1 MTATRHDAARRGG
14 NGGLRRVVSATVLA
28 ACAVGLTA
36 CGAGGGEGDSASG
49 TSTGTSAATPSAA
62 APAPAASSATGGPG
76 SASAPP
82 SGSSAG
88 QAGRSD
94 SPRPDPAGSGSG
106 GRCEAGDL
114 SLTFVSNGQEMNS
127 EYFDLRLRNT
137 GSGPCT
143 LLGYPGVS
151 LADAQGR
158 RVGEPASRSSD
169 GGTAGHAVTLRPGHS
184 AHAVM
189 KTGGEEVSGGDCRPA
204 PASMT
209 VYPPGSKESVT
220 TQNLDG
226 LRVCG
231 DVFAVGPV
239 TEAAPLAGG

>member
-1 MTATRHDAARRGG
+1 MPATRDDSARWGG
-14 NGGLRRVVSATVLA
+14 SGGLRRVVSAAVLA

-49 TSTGTSAATPSAA
+49 TSTGTPSVA
-62 APAPAASSATGGPG
+62 APAPTASSATADPG

-88 QAGRSD
+88 QAGQSD
-94 SPRPDPAGSGSG
+94 SPRPAPAGSGSG

-114 SLTFVSNGQEMNS
+114 SLAFVPNGQEMNS

-137 GSGPCT
+137 GSAPCT

-169 GGTAGHAVTLRPGHS
+169 GGTAGHTVTLRPGHS
-184 AHAVM
+184 AHAVV
-189 KTGGEEVSGGDCRPA
+189 KTGGEGVSGGDCWPS

-231 DVFAVGPV
+231 DVFSVGPV
-239 TEAAPLAGG
+239 TEAAPLSGG